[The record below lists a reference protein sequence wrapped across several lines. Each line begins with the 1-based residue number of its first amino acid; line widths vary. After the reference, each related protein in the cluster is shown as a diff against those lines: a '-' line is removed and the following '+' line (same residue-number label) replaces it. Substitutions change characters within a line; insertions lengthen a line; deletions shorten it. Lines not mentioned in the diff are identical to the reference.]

1 MTKLSLKKV
10 TTTAATVAAAASVSA
25 NNSDH
30 SGPRMT
36 AAYSYV
42 LIYGSANDAISDIY
56 AFIEPPSVAGASN
69 QLESGPRRES
79 SESATLCV

>member
-10 TTTAATVAAAASVSA
+10 TTTAATVAAAASVYA

-36 AAYSYV
+36 AA
-42 LIYGSANDAISDIY
+42 
-56 AFIEPPSVAGASN
+56 
-69 QLESGPRRES
+69 
-79 SESATLCV
+79 